1 MSRSRELQY
10 HIHQLHEIRN
20 ILNSMKNLAYI
31 ETRKLSRFLGVQ
43 NQVVNNIELIAGDL
57 LKHYSYPSLST
68 DKPIQVYILIG
79 SERGF
84 CGDYNETL
92 FNEIESETFSE
103 IIGVGRKLCL
113 LLEQYPQTAT
123 LIDGPNVAEEVL
135 ETLSHLIKTINLMQ
149 QKHKELILNAIYH
162 DMESNQII
170 KRQLLPP
177 FQQLQDLPSYAL
189 PPVLNMEP
197 EVLLANL
204 IDHYLFAVLHEIF
217 YTSLMAENHY
227 RLKHMEGAVNH
238 LDDETEKLRKKPQ
251 TFRQEEIT
259 EEIEVILLTAE
270 SLL

>member
-10 HIHQLHEIRN
+10 HIHQLLEIRN

-31 ETRKLSRFLGVQ
+31 ETSKLSRFLGVQ
-43 NQVVNNIELIAGDL
+43 NQVVKNIEIIAGDL
-57 LKHYSYPSLST
+57 LGHYSYPPLPA

-92 FNEIESETFSE
+92 FNEIKSKTFVE
-103 IIGVGRKLCL
+103 LIGVGRKLCF
-113 LLEQYPQTAT
+113 LLEQSPQKAT
-123 LIDGPNVAEEVL
+123 LIDGPNVTEEVP
-135 ETLSHLIKTINLMQ
+135 ETLSHLIKSISLI
-149 QKHKELILNAIYH
+149 QKNHKALILTAIYH
-162 DMESNQII
+162 DIESNNII

-177 FQQLQDLPSYAL
+177 FQQLQNLPSYAL

-197 EVLLANL
+197 AVLLANL

-227 RLKHMEGAVNH
+227 RVKHMEGAVNH
-238 LDDETEKLRKKPQ
+238 LDDETEKLRKKSQ